1 MRGMSARACGS
12 SRVSGAIRAG
22 SVPEHRLVRG
32 PLPCTGAGRGGTSR
46 DTRSR
51 FVSAA
56 APARIDAHAGRRH
69 TRCNIESAHRQV
81 AHWRRFYGD
90 GKFTANPSRFVS
102 TVNPMRS
109 REAYLR
115 ALPKAELHLHIEGT
129 LEPELAFRLAQ
140 KHGVVLPYA
149 SVAELRAAYEFTD
162 LQSFLDVYYALADVL
177 QDADDF
183 YELALSYLQRAHE
196 QGIVHVEIFF
206 DPQTHTARGVAFGA
220 IVAGLHRALTEAERR
235 FGMTH
240 RLIACFLRHLS
251 AADAMLTLDEVLAHR
266 AVIAA
271 VGLDSSEVGHP
282 PSKFAEVFERA
293 REQGLLTVAHAG
305 EEGPPAYIQEAL
317 DLLAVRRIDHGVRCE
332 EDAGLMQRLARE
344 QIALTVC
351 PLSNVKLGVFERI
364 EQHNL
369 KRLLEAGLRVT
380 VNSDDPAYFGGYL
393 LENYLAVERAL
404 GLTSEQLATLARNS
418 IAGSFLDAAAKR
430 RWLAAI
436 DECARGEQAPCR
448 PD

>member
-1 MRGMSARACGS
+1 
-12 SRVSGAIRAG
+12 
-22 SVPEHRLVRG
+22 
-32 PLPCTGAGRGGTSR
+32 
-46 DTRSR
+46 
-51 FVSAA
+51 
-56 APARIDAHAGRRH
+56 
-69 TRCNIESAHRQV
+69 
-81 AHWRRFYGD
+81 
-90 GKFTANPSRFVS
+90 
-102 TVNPMRS
+102 MRS
-109 REAYLR
+109 REAYVR

-140 KHGVVLPYA
+140 KHGVALPYA
-149 SVAELRAAYEFTD
+149 DVAELRAAYDFTD

-196 QGIVHVEIFF
+196 QGVVHVEIFF
-206 DPQTHTARGVAFGA
+206 DPQTHTARGVAFGT
-220 IVAGLHRALTEAERR
+220 VVEGLHWALIEAERR

-266 AVIAA
+266 EIIAA

-282 PSKFAEVFERA
+282 PSKFAAVFEIA
-293 REQGLLTVAHAG
+293 REQGLFTVAHAG
-305 EEGPPAYIQEAL
+305 EEGPPAYIHEAL
-317 DLLAVRRIDHGVRCE
+317 DVLAVRRIDHGVRCE
-332 EDAGLMQRLARE
+332 EDAELMRRLARE

-404 GLTSEQLATLARNS
+404 GLTSEQLAILARNS
-418 IAGSFLDAAAKR
+418 IEGSFLDAAAKR

-436 DECARGEQAPCR
+436 DECARAELAY
-448 PD
+448 